1 MRSLKRFLKR
11 TKEDKAESNTIAFLF
26 VTVMLLMTT
35 ITIIDTGIY
44 FLNRNMVSNAAMNGA
59 RLASIYGGTGG
70 PEGTYISQQ
79 YGVQTKDCKNTSNP
93 VSCAVE
99 KELKNT
105 SLIGVQ
111 LGSEKVAAGSAIT
124 CGPKETKKVGERT
137 YCEVTWTYKGV
148 PGSAFSFIKRS
159 DPSNLTKMSAESEI
173 GYE

>member
-1 MRSLKRFLKR
+1 MRSLKRLLKR
-11 TKEDKAESNTIAFLF
+11 GKEDKAESNTIAFLF

-35 ITIIDTGIY
+35 ITIVDTGIY

-70 PEGTYISQQ
+70 PEGTSISQQ
-79 YGVQTKDCKNTSNP
+79 YGVKTEGCKNTSNP
-93 VSCAVE
+93 VACAVE
-99 KELKNT
+99 KELDNT

-111 LGSEKVAAGSAIT
+111 LGSSSIAATNAIK
-124 CGPKETKKVGERT
+124 CGPKDTKKVGDRT

-148 PGSAFSFIKRS
+148 PGSALTFIKRS